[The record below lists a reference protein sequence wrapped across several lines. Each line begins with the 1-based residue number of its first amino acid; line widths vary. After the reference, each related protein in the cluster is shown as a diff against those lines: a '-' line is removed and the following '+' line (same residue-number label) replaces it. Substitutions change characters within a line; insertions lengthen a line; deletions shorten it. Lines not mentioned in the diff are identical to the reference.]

1 MAGTTRPRALAV
13 LGAIAVLAGGAL
25 HVRLGFDDY
34 GTEDLVTV
42 FFLNGVGSALVAAWI
57 AYDRRPFALL
67 AGLGISTVSLLAFGL
82 SRRGDGVLGFRGVG
96 LDPSPDVALTL
107 LAEGVATLAL
117 GAALLASRAEL
128 GALAGRLRPR
138 RLRG

>member
-1 MAGTTRPRALAV
+1 MVGPGRPRALAV
-13 LGAIAVLAGGAL
+13 LGAVGVLAGGVL

-34 GTEDLVTV
+34 GTQDLVTV

-57 AYDRRPFALL
+57 AYDRRPYPLL
-67 AGLGISTVSLLAFGL
+67 GGLGISIVSLLAFGL

-107 LAEGVATLAL
+107 LAEVVATFAL
-117 GAALLASRAEL
+117 GGALLASRAEL
-128 GALAGRLRPR
+128 SALAGQLRPR
-138 RLRG
+138 RTRA